1 MVFFLQ
7 RREQQY
13 TLLQAGVPG
22 FDVTDDASRIQVQ
35 IRLCDFIIRLS
46 LVDKKPIES

>member
-1 MVFFLQ
+1 M
-7 RREQQY
+7 
-13 TLLQAGVPG
+13 AGVPG

-46 LVDKKPIES
+46 LIDKKSTEL